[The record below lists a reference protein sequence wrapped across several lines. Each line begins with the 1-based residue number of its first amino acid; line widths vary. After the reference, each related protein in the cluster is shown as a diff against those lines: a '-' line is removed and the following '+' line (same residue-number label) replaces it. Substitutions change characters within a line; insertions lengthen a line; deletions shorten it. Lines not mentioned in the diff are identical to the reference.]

1 MTARPPI
8 SGEGHEAVPGEET
21 SGRAAS
27 LIAPEG
33 SFGRRWLSAGALR
46 LHLTLLLVVPG
57 CMAAG
62 WFELTRA
69 RDGNELS
76 WVYVFEWPFFAG
88 FAIYL
93 WWRLLHEGD
102 SGSSRDTPASE
113 HGARAGATNAGN
125 SDRPGEPAA
134 DPQLAAWNEYLA
146 RLHAK
151 DLGIA
156 KEP

>member
-8 SGEGHEAVPGEET
+8 GGEGHEALPGEET
-21 SGRAAS
+21 GGAPS
-27 LIAPEG
+27 LIALEG
-33 SFGRRWLSAGALR
+33 SFGYRWLSAGALR
-46 LHLTLLLVVPG
+46 LHSVLLIVVPG
-57 CMAAG
+57 CVAAG

-102 SGSSRDTPASE
+102 SGRPRDTAASE
-113 HGARAGATNAGN
+113 HSARAGATGAW
-125 SDRPGEPAA
+125 DIERPGEPAA

-151 DLGIA
+151 DLGAA